1 MVSRHGANAS
11 PTILEL
17 LDTLEE
23 ANRLWHPRPVHQSTI
38 ISQLYNSS
46 LPASQDVEKAKGDH
60 HRRCDLRD
68 LIESTA
74 RPIAETKD
82 APIRRSLAT
91 GSPVILARP
100 KHNDRNEENHMP
112 FEIDEKALRSHQM
125 EIDTTTAVPDIS
137 RN

>member
-1 MVSRHGANAS
+1 LKK
-11 PTILEL
+11 TIGS
-17 LDTLEE
+17 
-23 ANRLWHPRPVHQSTI
+23 WHPRSAHQSTI
-38 ISQLYNSS
+38 PSQLCSSS
-46 LPASQDVEKAKGDH
+46 LPLHGDVEKAKGDH
-60 HRRCDLRD
+60 NRRCDLHD

-82 APIRRSLAT
+82 VSLRRSLAT
-91 GSPVILARP
+91 GLPVILARP

-112 FEIDEKALRSHQM
+112 FEIDEKALRSHQI